1 MINRLLLHGVTA
13 FPQHESFDFVNGVN
27 VIVGGNDSGKSH
39 LLKLSYTLAHWMSN
53 HGGRTMPEQYV
64 EERGLRKELLRVF
77 GISSLA
83 SLCSHQRQIT
93 HAQLSA
99 SFSGERAPVGSS
111 ELRCRFYPSPDQ
123 RGLKIERMPDRF
135 PIENALFIAAR
146 EVLSIFPHYAQG
158 ASRYPG
164 LIDGVSL
171 RLCQALDH
179 ARLKQA
185 VTGSLSEARR
195 LIERLLGGE
204 LLRQQARFYLN
215 RPTQGQIELNLL
227 AEGFKRMGTLALLI
241 DNGSLR
247 AGTMLFWDEPEMNLN
262 ASHLPLL
269 VRIMLCLCE
278 AGVQLIMST
287 HSLFLL
293 RELTIQLHKHQE
305 IARRFIGLQPQASHS
320 DAVQVSAADSLDEL
334 PHLESLDAELA
345 QADRYLCMG
354 VTALS
359 RDDAAEQECYH
370 ESWRDKQEGGQL

>member
-1 MINRLLLHGVTA
+1 MINRLLLHGVTV
-13 FPQHESFDFVNGVN
+13 FPQRESFDFVDGVN

-39 LLKLSYTLAHWMSN
+39 LLKLSYALAYWMSN
-53 HGGRTMPEQYV
+53 HGGRDMPEQHV

-83 SLCSHQRQIT
+83 SLCSHQLQSA
-93 HAQLSA
+93 HAQLCT
-99 SFSGERAPVGSS
+99 SFTGERAPAGSS
-111 ELRCRFYPSPDQ
+111 ELRCSFYPSPDQ

-135 PIENALFIAAR
+135 PVENALFIAAR

-179 ARLKQA
+179 PRLKQA
-185 VTGSLSEARR
+185 VTGPLGEVQR
-195 LIERLLGGE
+195 LIEELLGGE

-215 RPTQGQIELNLL
+215 RPSLGQIELNLL
-227 AEGFKRMGTLALLI
+227 AEGFKRLGTLALLI
-241 DNGSLR
+241 SNGSLR

-262 ASHLPLL
+262 ASHLPVL

-278 AGVQLIMST
+278 AGVQLVMST

-293 RELTIQLHKHQE
+293 RELSIQLHEHQE
-305 IARRFIGLQPQASHS
+305 IARHYIGLQAQASRT
-320 DAVQVSAADSLDEL
+320 DAMRVSAADSLDEL
-334 PHLESLDAELA
+334 PHLESLDAEIA
-345 QADRYLCMG
+345 QADRYLYMG
-354 VTALS
+354 V
-359 RDDAAEQECYH
+359 AAMNREDTVEKEVYDTQH
-370 ESWRDKQEGGQL
+370 N